1 MATQKGKNV
10 SGTVDGLIREE
21 VEKQGYI
28 LWDVEYKK
36 EGVDYNLIVTIDLDE
51 REVTMDDCVKVTDA
65 INPILDEA
73 DPIQDSYCLEVS
85 SAGLEREL
93 RLTRHFEK
101 YIGKEA
107 EFKLFASTE
116 DLKKSFVA
124 TIVGCDDGSV
134 TFSVDG
140 VEHTLERAKV
150 ASVKTIV
157 DYANIFK
164 NN

>member
-1 MATQKGKNV
+1 MKNGTKNV
-10 SGTVDGLIREE
+10 AMTVSELIAPVAEE
-21 VEKQGYI
+21 LGYF
-28 LWDVEYKK
+28 LWDVEFVK
-36 EGVDYNLIVTIDLDE
+36 EGSRQILRVTIDSE
-51 REVTMDDCVKVTDA
+51 EGINIDDCEKMHRA
-65 INPILDEA
+65 IDPILDEA

-107 EFKLFASTE
+107 EFKLFAATE
-116 DLKKSFVA
+116 DLKKSFAA
-124 TIVGCDDGSV
+124 TIIACDDEHV
-134 TFSVDG
+134 TFSLDG
-140 VEHTLERAKV
+140 VEHTLERAKI

-157 DYANIFK
+157 DYVNIFK

>member
-1 MATQKGKNV
+1 MAAQRGKNV
-10 SGTVDGLIREE
+10 AETVDALIREE
-21 VEKQGYI
+21 IERLGYI

-36 EGVDYNLIVTIDLDE
+36 EGVDYNLTVTIDLDE
-51 REVTMDDCVKVTDA
+51 REVTMDDCVRVTEA
-65 INPILDEA
+65 INPVLDEA

-107 EFKLFASTE
+107 EFKLFAATE
-116 DLKKSFVA
+116 DLKKSFAA
-124 TIVGCDDGSV
+124 TIVACDDKDV

-157 DYANIFK
+157 DYVNIFK